1 MSEINQSLEKVIDAV
16 ADGNRG
22 AALDLLNDIMLAK
35 SSEIIDT
42 YKQVV
47 ASNVYDELMD
57 NLNLEPETEE

>member
-22 AALDLLNDIMLAK
+22 AALDLLNDVMLAK
-35 SSEIIDT
+35 SSEIIDA

-47 ASNVYDELMD
+47 ASSVYDEIMD

>member
-22 AALDLLNDIMLAK
+22 AALDLLNDVMLAK
-35 SSEIIDT
+35 SSEVIDA

-47 ASNVYDELMD
+47 ANTVYDEIMD
-57 NLNLEPETEE
+57 NLNPELETEE

>member
-1 MSEINQSLEKVIDAV
+1 MSEINQSLEKVIDAA